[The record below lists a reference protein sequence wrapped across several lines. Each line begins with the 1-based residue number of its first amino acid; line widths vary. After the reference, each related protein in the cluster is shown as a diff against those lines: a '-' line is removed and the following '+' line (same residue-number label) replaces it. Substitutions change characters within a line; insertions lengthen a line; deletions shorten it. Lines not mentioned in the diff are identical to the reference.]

1 MFISLCLSSFHSES
15 SDHSLGPVEAELR
28 SAGRVGAP
36 APTCASM
43 AHACGSIHMELA
55 FFLALFSPRPEFKAS
70 KKRSFAPPGGW
81 GHPPLRV
88 RLWPTLA
95 AQFHRGGIFVD
106 LFRHALNLMALEV
119 RCA

>member
-70 KKRSFAPPGGW
+70 KKRSFAPPGRW

-88 RLWPTLA
+88 RLWLTLA
-95 AQFHRGGIFVD
+95 
-106 LFRHALNLMALEV
+106 LNSTEV
-119 RCA
+119 AFSWTYSATP

>member
-15 SDHSLGPVEAELR
+15 SDHSLGPVEAKLR

-55 FFLALFSPRPEFKAS
+55 FFLALFSR
-70 KKRSFAPPGGW
+70 
-81 GHPPLRV
+81 
-88 RLWPTLA
+88 
-95 AQFHRGGIFVD
+95 
-106 LFRHALNLMALEV
+106 ALNLKRQKSEASLRRAGGGTRPYVCVYGARLRLNSTEV
-119 RCA
+119 AFSWTYSAAP